1 MEARPQGSG
10 SPKRVNSL
18 VMIEQEP
25 ETGLV
30 SDWSFMPG
38 ADLIPWL
45 LEGDGPSVR
54 DRPTIELGVRTPTL
68 RRAIMAQASARSTKA
83 AAARPSAVAKKSTKA
98 AAARPSAV
106 AKKSTKAAA
115 ARPSAAAKKSTSA
128 ELKRAAASTADL
140 SEAVL
145 KSVEAGQVAALDA
158 VRKFLDAVD
167 EALPAIGDR
176 PSRRAT
182 VIDAAL
188 EMADRL
194 VTTQYDFIRSVVR
207 SADHTLNKPGSTKK

>member
-68 RRAIMAQASARSTKA
+68 RRAIKAQASARSTKA
-83 AAARPSAVAKKSTKA
+83 AAARPSAVAKKST
-98 AAARPSAV
+98 
-106 AKKSTKAAA
+106 
-115 ARPSAAAKKSTSA
+115 SA
-128 ELKRAAASTADL
+128 ELKRAAARTADL
-140 SEAVL
+140 SEAVI
-145 KSVEAGQVAALDA
+145 KSVEAGQLAALDA

-167 EALPAIGDR
+167 EALPTIGDR
-176 PSRRAT
+176 PSRRET

-188 EMADRL
+188 EMADKL
-194 VTTQYDFIRSVVR
+194 VTTQYDFLSSVVR
-207 SADHTLNKPGSTKK
+207 SAERTLNKPGSTKK